1 MSTIE
6 DGIYYL
12 QHVNA
17 LCNVGKRSCVR
28 ISCSYDAGIYLCND
42 VTLSCFFCPTH
53 ADWEQNWY
61 DIAPSCVYIAS
72 YAQDLINSC
81 PSRLWNGKRWY
92 DAVCGQEFD
101 TDNYNVIVHYAD
113 ERC

>member
-1 MSTIE
+1 WTGAAVSTIE

-42 VTLSCFFCPTH
+42 
-53 ADWEQNWY
+53 QNWY
-61 DIAPSCVYIAS
+61 DITPSCVYIAS